1 MMLPSLSWVE
11 SFIALT
17 SLSRRF
23 GSRPALRDVSLYVPR
38 GCVFGLV
45 GENGAGKTTL
55 IKHLLG
61 LLRAETGTVRV
72 FGRDPVVDTVE
83 VLGQIGY
90 LSENRDL
97 PGWMRV
103 DELVRYTEAFYP
115 RWDRGYA
122 EQLREEFGLAASG
135 RVREL
140 SQGQLA
146 KLGLL
151 LALAHRPQLLL

>member
-1 MMLPSLSWVE
+1 MTLPSPSSAGAV
-11 SFIALT
+11 IAVAGLT
-17 SLSRRF
+17 RRF
-23 GSRPALRDVSLYVPR
+23 GSKAALDDVSLYVPR

-61 LLRAETGTVRV
+61 LLRAESGTVRV

-97 PGWMRV
+97 PGWIRV

-140 SQGQLA
+140 SQRQLA

-151 LALAHRPQLLL
+151 I